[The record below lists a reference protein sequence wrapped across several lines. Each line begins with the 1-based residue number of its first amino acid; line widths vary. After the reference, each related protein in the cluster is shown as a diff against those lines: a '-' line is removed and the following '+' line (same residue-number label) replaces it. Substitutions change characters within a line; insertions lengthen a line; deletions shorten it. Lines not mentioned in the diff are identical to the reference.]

1 MIRTGIG
8 FDIHRFAAGRKL
20 ILGGVAIQSDFGLAG
35 HSDADVLCHA
45 VMDALLGAVADGD
58 IGVHF
63 PDSEKRWKDADSLK
77 MLAAVGE
84 RLKNKGSAVVNIDV
98 SVLAEKPRLTPYRE
112 EMRGNIARAL
122 GIDEAQVSI
131 KATTLEGLGALG
143 RGEGIA
149 AMAVAGVECSRL
161 KVHRSVFRVKTNED

>member
-8 FDIHRFAAGRKL
+8 FDIHRFAPGRKL
-20 ILGGVAIQSDFGLAG
+20 ILGGVRIPGRARAGESDIGLMG

-45 VMDALLGAVADGD
+45 VIDALLGAVADGD
-58 IGVHF
+58 IGTHF
-63 PDSEKRWKDADSLK
+63 PDHEKRWKDADSLK

-84 RLKNKGSAVVNIDV
+84 NMKNKGAAIVNIDV

-122 GIDEAQVSI
+122 GIDEAKVSI

-143 RGEGIA
+143 RGEGIG
-149 AMAVAGVECSRL
+149 AMAVASVNEEFEEGVS
-161 KVHRSVFRVKTNED
+161 SQ

>member
-8 FDIHRFAAGRKL
+8 FDIHRLAAGRKL
-20 ILGGVAIQSDFGLAG
+20 ILGGVGIKSDVGLMG

-45 VMDALLGAVADGD
+45 VIDALLGAVADGD

-77 MLAAVGE
+77 LLASVAGKLKSRGAVI
-84 RLKNKGSAVVNIDV
+84 NNID
-98 SVLAEKPRLTPYRE
+98 STVLAEKPRVAPYRE
-112 EMRGNIARAL
+112 KMRRNLAKAL
-122 GIDEAQVSI
+122 GVGLERVSV

-143 RGEGIA
+143 RAEGIA
-149 AMAVAGVECSRL
+149 AMAVACVEEVSGQ
-161 KVHRSVFRVKTNED
+161 KSEISAE

>member
-20 ILGGVAIQSDFGLAG
+20 ILGGVRIESDIGLMG

-45 VMDALLGAVADGD
+45 VIDALLGAVADGD
-58 IGVHF
+58 IGTHF
-63 PDSEKRWKDADSLK
+63 PDTDKRWKDADSLT

-84 RLKNKGSAVVNIDV
+84 RLKNKGAVVVNIDV
-98 SVLAEKPRLTPYRE
+98 SVLAEKPRLTPYRA
-112 EMRGNIARAL
+112 EMRKNIARAL
-122 GIDEAQVSI
+122 GIDEAKVSI

-149 AMAVAGVECSRL
+149 AMAVASVEE
-161 KVHRSVFRVKTNED
+161 RSQ

>member
-20 ILGGVAIQSDFGLAG
+20 ILGGVLIKSRVGLSG

-63 PDSEKRWKDADSLK
+63 PDNDKRWKGADSLK
-77 MLAAVGE
+77 LLAVVGA
-84 RLKNKGSAVVNIDV
+84 RLKKKRAAIVNIDV
-98 SVLAEKPRLTPYRE
+98 SVLAERPRLAPYRE
-112 EMRGNIARAL
+112 KMRKNISRAL
-122 GIDEAQVSI
+122 GLDEGRVSI

-149 AMAVAGVECSRL
+149 AMAVASVECG
-161 KVHRSVFRVKTNED
+161 

>member
-20 ILGGVAIQSDFGLAG
+20 ILAGVRIESDFGLTG

-45 VMDALLGAVADGD
+45 VIDALLGAVADGD

-63 PDSEKRWKDADSLK
+63 PDNEKRWKDADSLK
-77 MLAAVGE
+77 MLAVVGA
-84 RLKNKGSAVVNIDV
+84 RLKNKGAAIVNIDV
-98 SVLAEKPRLTPYRE
+98 SVLAEKPRLTPYRV
-112 EMRGNIARAL
+112 EMRGNIARVL
-122 GIDEAQVSI
+122 GIDEAKVSI

-149 AMAVAGVECSRL
+149 AMAVAGVNVE
-161 KVHRSVFRVKTNED
+161 